1 MTEAL
6 LRINLQAARQKADEL
21 SGIARRLRTT
31 ASNEINSEANTVVSV
46 WQGEAGNKYVRKLR
60 QQSGDLLSIAGQF
73 DAIAATIRSVAES
86 YYNVEMRAIQIAK
99 NNKI

>member
-6 LRINLQAARQKADEL
+6 LMINLLAARQKADEL
-21 SGIARRLRTT
+21 SGIARRLRT
-31 ASNEINSEANTVVSV
+31 AVNNEINSEANTIASA

-73 DAIAATIRSVAES
+73 DAIAATIRSVAQS
-86 YYNVEMRAIQIAK
+86 YYNAELRAIQIAK
-99 NNKI
+99 NSRI